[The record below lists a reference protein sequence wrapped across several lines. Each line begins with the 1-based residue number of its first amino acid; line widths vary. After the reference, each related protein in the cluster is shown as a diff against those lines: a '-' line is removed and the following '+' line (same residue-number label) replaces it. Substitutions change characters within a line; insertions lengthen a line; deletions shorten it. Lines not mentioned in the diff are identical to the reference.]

1 MIKNTETNTEHW
13 TEIIEPRVHL
23 LDLKLKDIWRYRDLL
38 FMFVK
43 RDFVSTYKQT
53 ILGPIWFFIQ
63 PILTTLMFVLI
74 FGRVA
79 NLSTDGLPMIPFYL
93 AGVTIW
99 NYFSECLNK
108 TATVFRDNANLFG
121 KVYFPRLVMPLSI
134 VTSNLVRFVIQF
146 AIFLAV
152 VIYYSWKEGTVH
164 PNIYL
169 LLTPFLVFLMAGIS
183 LGFGI
188 IFSSLTT
195 KYRDLVFLLT
205 FGVQLL
211 MYATPVIYPLSMMP
225 EKYAWL
231 IKANPLTG
239 IFEAFRYGWL
249 GSGSFSWNGLLYSS
263 VFMIVLLSAGAVI
276 FNKVEKTFMDTV

>member
-93 AGVTIW
+93 AGITIW

-108 TATVFRDNANLFG
+108 T
-121 KVYFPRLVMPLSI
+121 
-134 VTSNLVRFVIQF
+134 
-146 AIFLAV
+146 
-152 VIYYSWKEGTVH
+152 
-164 PNIYL
+164 
-169 LLTPFLVFLMAGIS
+169 
-183 LGFGI
+183 
-188 IFSSLTT
+188 
-195 KYRDLVFLLT
+195 
-205 FGVQLL
+205 
-211 MYATPVIYPLSMMP
+211 
-225 EKYAWL
+225 
-231 IKANPLTG
+231 
-239 IFEAFRYGWL
+239 
-249 GSGSFSWNGLLYSS
+249 
-263 VFMIVLLSAGAVI
+263 
-276 FNKVEKTFMDTV
+276 